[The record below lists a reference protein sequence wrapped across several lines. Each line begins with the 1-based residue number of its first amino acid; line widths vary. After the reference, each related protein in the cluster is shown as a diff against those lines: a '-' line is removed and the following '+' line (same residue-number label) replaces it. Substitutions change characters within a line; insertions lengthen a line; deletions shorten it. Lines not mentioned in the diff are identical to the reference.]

1 MASVT
6 QNLDNLRVLP
16 NREIPSI
23 YRCAQ
28 IVLRPVCRY
37 LLFPFDSRVV
47 NVLKLDSVIFLGLM
61 PPVSRYLVF
70 CKILNSSSPE
80 GSR

>member
-1 MASVT
+1 M
-6 QNLDNLRVLP
+6 
-16 NREIPSI
+16 

-47 NVLKLDSVIFLGLM
+47 NVLKLDSVIFLGLII
-61 PPVSRYLVF
+61 YLLCHVTQF
-70 CKILNSSSPE
+70 SV
-80 GSR
+80 GF